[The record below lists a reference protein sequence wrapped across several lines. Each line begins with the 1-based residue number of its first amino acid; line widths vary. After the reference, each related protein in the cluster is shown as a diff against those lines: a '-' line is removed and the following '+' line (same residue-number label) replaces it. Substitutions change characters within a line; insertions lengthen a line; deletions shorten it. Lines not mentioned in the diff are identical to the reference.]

1 MSELRTILDA
11 TVSRLF
17 GDLVTKERIEAA
29 ERGEWQAD
37 LWRAT
42 EEAGLTRPHL
52 AEAAGGA
59 GGNWIEAYVIL
70 RATGRHTVP
79 LPIAE
84 TVLAGWLLAEAGIDV
99 PEGPITVLPEP
110 VHAPALRYDTI
121 SVVATDVPWARF
133 APHVVFATAGKEQMR
148 IGLVKTSSVA
158 EIRHAENI
166 AREPRDRLTFEHAP
180 VEALGTVN
188 LPPDVV
194 RLYGAMV
201 RSAQMAGAMEALLVQ
216 AVQYALERVQFGRP
230 IAKFQI
236 IQQELAKLAGDVAAS
251 GVAAESAFHAAAR
264 SATTSPTRTDP
275 RFEIAVA
282 KTRIGESVQQATG
295 IAHQVHG
302 AIGFT
307 YEHGLH
313 FATRRLWAWRA
324 EFGTDTY
331 WAADLGS
338 RAITRGA
345 DLLWP
350 YITSRSNPAP

>member
-1 MSELRTILDA
+1 MSELRTMLDD

-17 GDLVTKERIEAA
+17 GDLVTKESIEAA

-37 LWRAT
+37 LWRAV

-59 GGNWIEAYVIL
+59 GGSWIEAYVIL
-70 RATGRHTVP
+70 RATGRYTVP

-84 TVLAGWLLAEAGIDV
+84 TVLAGWILAEAGIGV
-99 PEGPITVLPEP
+99 PEAPITVLPEP
-110 VHAPALRYDTI
+110 VDSTALRAGTI
-121 SVVATDVPWARF
+121 SVVVTDVPWARV
-133 APHVVFATAGKEQMR
+133 APHVVFATAGEEQTR
-148 IGLVKTSSVA
+148 IGLVRTSTAA

-166 AREPRDRLTFEHAP
+166 AREPRDRLTFKRAP
-180 VEALGTVN
+180 VEAFGTAN

-194 RLYGAMV
+194 RLYGAMA

-216 AVQYALERVQFGRP
+216 AVQYARERVQFGRP

-251 GVAAESAFHAAAR
+251 GVAAEAAFHAADR
-264 SATTSPTRTDP
+264 SATTSPTPTDP

-282 KTRIGESVQQATG
+282 KTRVGDSVQQATG

-331 WAADLGS
+331 WATELGS
-338 RAITRGA
+338 QAIARGA

-350 YITSRSNPAP
+350 YITSRSNPTP

>member
-1 MSELRTILDA
+1 MLDD

-17 GDLVTKERIEAA
+17 GDLVTKESIEAA

-37 LWRAT
+37 LWRAV

-52 AEAAGGA
+52 AEALGGA
-59 GGNWIEAYVIL
+59 GGSWVEAYVIL
-70 RATGRHTVP
+70 RATGRYTVP

-84 TVLAGWLLAEAGIDV
+84 TVLAGWLLAEAGIAM
-99 PEGPITVLPEP
+99 PEAPITVLPEQ
-110 VHAPALRYDTI
+110 VGATALRDGTI
-121 SVVATDVPWARF
+121 SVVVADVPWARV
-133 APHVVFATAGKEQMR
+133 AQHVVFATAGEEPAR
-148 IGLVKTSSVA
+148 IGLVKTGDVPK
-158 EIRHAENI
+158 IRHGENI
-166 AREPRDRLTFEHAP
+166 AREPRDTLTFKDAP
-180 VEALGTVN
+180 VEALVIAN

-216 AVQYALERVQFGRP
+216 AVQYARERVQFGRP

-251 GVAAESAFHAAAR
+251 GVAAEAAFHAAAR
-264 SATTSPTRTDP
+264 SARTSPAHGDP

-282 KTRIGESVQQATG
+282 KTRVGDAVQQATS

-331 WAADLGS
+331 WATDLGS
-338 RAITRGA
+338 RAIARGA

-350 YITSRSNPAP
+350 YITSRSHPTL

>member
-1 MSELRTILDA
+1 MLED

-17 GDLVTKERIEAA
+17 GDRVTKETIEAA
-29 ERGEWQAD
+29 ERGDWQGD
-37 LWRAT
+37 LWRSV

-52 AEAAGGA
+52 TEAAGGA
-59 GGNWIEAYVIL
+59 GGSWLEAYVIL

-79 LPIAE
+79 LPVAE
-84 TVLAGWLLAEAGIDV
+84 TVLAGWLLAQAGIPV

-110 VHAPALRYDTI
+110 VDATAMRGETL
-121 SVVATDVPWARF
+121 SVVACDVPWGRV
-133 APHVVFATAGKEQMR
+133 APHMVFATTGESQTR
-148 IGLVKTSSVA
+148 IGLTTTSA
-158 EIRHAENI
+158 CTKIDQDENI
-166 AREPRDRLTFEHAP
+166 AREPRDTLTFEAAA
-180 VEALGTVN
+180 VESIRPAD
-188 LPPDVV
+188 LPGDVV

-201 RSAQMAGAMEALLVQ
+201 RSAQMAGALEAVLAQ
-216 AVQYALERVQFGRP
+216 AVQYAGERVQFGRP
-230 IAKFQI
+230 IARFQI

-251 GVAAESAFHAAAR
+251 GVAAEAAFHAAAR
-264 SATTSPTRTDP
+264 WTGRSGRSEES

-282 KTRIGESVQQATG
+282 KTRVGESVQQATG

-331 WAADLGS
+331 WARELGYQTV
-338 RAITRGA
+338 RRGA

-350 YITSRSNPAP
+350 HLTGRGQPAS